1 MSLKDLKLDNID
13 RQILEKLQLNAKI
26 TNSKL
31 AEEVG
36 LSPAPTLERVKK
48 LENAGLIKSY
58 HAELDK
64 EQLGLGVGIFIQA
77 SLIGSRK
84 TQFASFSKKV
94 NEIPEV
100 VECYHITGT
109 SDFLIKVLTKD
120 IQTYNDFIL
129 EKLIDIDD
137 IGSIQSMVIL
147 STIKNAKTLPIK

>member
-1 MSLKDLKLDNID
+1 MLIKDLKLDNID
-13 RQILEKLQLNAKI
+13 RQILEKLQMNAKI

-31 AEEVG
+31 AEEIG

-64 EQLGLGVGIFIQA
+64 EQLGLGVGVFIQA

-84 TQFASFSKKV
+84 TQFATFSKKI

-129 EKLIDIDD
+129 EKLIDLDE
-137 IGSIQSMVIL
+137 IGGIQSMVIL
-147 STIKNAKTLPIK
+147 STVKNSKTLPIK

>member
-1 MSLKDLKLDNID
+1 MSTFKDLKLDKID

-48 LENAGLIKSY
+48 LEQSGIIQSY

-77 SLIGSRK
+77 SLVGSRK
-84 TQFASFSKKV
+84 STFDSFTQKI
-94 NEIPEV
+94 NTIPEV
-100 VECYHITGT
+100 VECYHMTGT

-120 IQTYNDFIL
+120 IQAYNDFIL
-129 EKLIDIDD
+129 EKLIDIEE
-137 IGSIQSMVIL
+137 IGNIQSMVIL
-147 STIKNAKTLPIK
+147 STIKNAKALPI

>member
-129 EKLIDIDD
+129 EKLIDIDE

>member
-31 AEEVG
+31 AEEIG

-84 TQFASFSKKV
+84 TQFASFSKKI

-129 EKLIDIDD
+129 EKLIDLDE
-137 IGSIQSMVIL
+137 IGGIQSMVIL

>member
-1 MSLKDLKLDNID
+1 MSLKGLKLDNID

-129 EKLIDIDD
+129 EKLIDIDE

>member
-1 MSLKDLKLDNID
+1 MSFKDLKLDNID

-31 AEEVG
+31 AEEIG

-64 EQLGLGVGIFIQA
+64 EQLGLGVGVFIQA
-77 SLIGSRK
+77 SLTGSRK
-84 TQFASFSKKV
+84 AMLESFHKKIQQ
-94 NEIPEV
+94 IPEI
-100 VECYHITGT
+100 VECYHITGS
-109 SDFLIKVLTKD
+109 SDFLMKVLTKD
-120 IQTYNDFIL
+120 IQSYNEFIQ
-129 EKLIDIDD
+129 EKMIEIDEL
-137 IGSIQSMVIL
+137 GNIQSMVIL